1 VVQIRSID
9 YDNNTITLV
18 EAKSW
23 ADDAPIWLYKKS
35 DGERVLYG
43 SAPDY
48 GAYEY
53 DPGAAPQVTG
63 SFGGNLR

>member
-1 VVQIRSID
+1 M
-9 YDNNTITLV
+9 T
-18 EAKSW
+18 W

-35 DGERVLYG
+35 DGTRVLYG

-53 DPGAAPQVTG
+53 NSEAAAHFSGSG
-63 SFGGNLR
+63 SFNMR

>member
-1 VVQIRSID
+1 MCERSRGPEEFDRGAGEVSNWVV
-9 YDNNTITLV
+9 
-18 EAKSW
+18 
-23 ADDAPIWLYKKS
+23 
-35 DGERVLYG
+35 VLYG